1 MCFLLNL
8 DKLYKM
14 PVVSLLF
21 AFLAALLH
29 VLFFLMES
37 VFYMN
42 PKVHRNFGVKKI
54 EDAHT
59 LKLTMFNQGFYN
71 LFLSAGIFAGMYL
84 LTTEHDT
91 VGKTLI
97 LFNCASMF
105 LAAVV
110 LFISKPN
117 MLKGVFIQGFCPLV
131 ALISYFLANKAIQL

>member
-1 MCFLLNL
+1 MTAVTLI
-8 DKLYKM
+8 
-14 PVVSLLF
+14 F

-42 PKVHRNFGVKKI
+42 PKVHRNFGVRRI
-54 EDAHT
+54 EDAQT

-84 LTTEHDT
+84 LQTDHIV

-97 LFNCASMF
+97 LFCCTSMF

-110 LFISKPN
+110 LFVSKPN
-117 MLKGVFIQGFCPLV
+117 MLKGVFIQGLCPLI
-131 ALISYFLANKAIQL
+131 ALVSYFLANKGVNL